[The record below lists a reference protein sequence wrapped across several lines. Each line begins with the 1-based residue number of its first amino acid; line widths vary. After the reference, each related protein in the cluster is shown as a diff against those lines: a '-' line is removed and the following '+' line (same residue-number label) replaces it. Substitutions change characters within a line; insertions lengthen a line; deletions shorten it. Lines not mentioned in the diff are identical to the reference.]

1 MPVKVEIVCGSVDD
15 CAQAQRN
22 GATQIELCSAI
33 EIGGLSPTLAL
44 VEACLETT
52 SLPIWVM
59 IRPRAGGFAYSAGEH
74 DICMREARAL
84 RDLNIA
90 GIVVGTLN
98 DSGTVDARRT
108 QMLAEAAE
116 KPFHFHRA
124 FEATP
129 EMGAAL
135 DALLGI
141 GCAGILTSGRRA
153 VALDGAEA
161 IAELVQ
167 RSEGRLE
174 VMAGGGVRGSNVAEL
189 VARTGCHCVHLGPRQ
204 VIADPTAKAGEMD
217 YGPLTKADPAEIAAV
232 IAALG

>member
-1 MPVKVEIVCGSVDD
+1 MKVKVEIVCGSVDD
-15 CAQAQRN
+15 CAQAERN

-74 DICMREARAL
+74 DVCMREARAL
-84 RDLNIA
+84 RGSGIA

-124 FEATP
+124 FDATP
-129 EMGAAL
+129 DANAAL
-135 DALLGI
+135 DSLIEI
-141 GCAGILTSGRRA
+141 GCEGVLTSGRKA
-153 VALDGAEA
+153 VALTAVDHIQG
-161 IAELVQ
+161 LVE
-167 RSEGRLE
+167 RTAGRLE
-174 VMAGGGVRGSNVAEL
+174 IMAGGGVRATNVVEL

-204 VIADPTAKAGEMD
+204 IIPDPTAKAGEMD
-217 YGPLTKADPAEIAAV
+217 YGPISKADPAEIAAV